1 MRKLTLKSR
10 FLMFVMKITNN
21 TLLNK
26 LKLKTMKIINL
37 VLNYLNK
44 K

>member
-1 MRKLTLKSR
+1 
-10 FLMFVMKITNN
+10 MFVMKITNN

>member
-1 MRKLTLKSR
+1 
-10 FLMFVMKITNN
+10 MFVMKITNN

-37 VLNYLNK
+37 VLNKFYGVRIKNN
-44 K
+44 

>member
-1 MRKLTLKSR
+1 
-10 FLMFVMKITNN
+10 MFVMIIINN

-26 LKLKTMKIINL
+26 LKLKIMKIIIL